1 MHYNFDVA
9 AAKWFPKPKPH
20 TNPWWIMA
28 LMFGILPLKV
38 TKGNCTQLASCSQWW
53 WSKLHCLLM
62 EVLVCSHLGHILTWN
77 SSPNTKWQVQGTWKM
92 SSLRQALLRITCKKK
107 WSYMELEISCI
118 DSLIDRWLVT
128 FMDRWLMTACGTN
141 SEIQAE
147 PVMFAPG
154 KNFQHKLHDKILNLA
169 RWPEWQERKLKDRS
183 LKSIKLQTG

>member
-53 WSKLHCLLM
+53 WSKLHCLLT
-62 EVLVCSHLGHILTWN
+62 EVLVCSLGHILTWN
-77 SSPNTKWQVQGTWKM
+77 SSPNTKWQVQGTWKT

-107 WSYMELEISCI
+107 WSDIEIEISCK
-118 DSLIDRWLVT
+118 DSLI
-128 FMDRWLMTACGTN
+128 DRWLMTACGTN
-141 SEIQAE
+141 SGIQAE
-147 PVMFAPG
+147 PC
-154 KNFQHKLHDKILNLA
+154 QWCLYLEKINPNLENLA
-169 RWPEWQERKLKDRS
+169 S
-183 LKSIKLQTG
+183 